1 MTVSSSYWYFLIA
14 LAAAALI
21 TRLAV
26 DALPVRAIS
35 YRPGR
40 GEAIWAAGSVLALA
54 VHCTAMFFPS
64 QTEAVP
70 GLGGVVGPIG
80 DLGLSSQLAYA
91 IPATILVVALRRSWW
106 PAIAFLAAALTAV
119 GVTMY
124 WSFGLTTHLTAIA
137 FAVTGLLVLTTG
149 GLRVPRLRLGR
160 A

>member
-1 MTVSSSYWYFLIA
+1 M
-14 LAAAALI
+14 
-21 TRLAV
+21 
-26 DALPVRAIS
+26 
-35 YRPGR
+35 
-40 GEAIWAAGSVLALA
+40 LALV

-64 QTEAVP
+64 HTEAVP
-70 GLGGVVGPIG
+70 GPGGVVGPIG

-106 PAIAFLAAALTAV
+106 PAIAFLAAVLTAV